1 MDRLMDLTDG
11 DGDATKIDQDETEI
25 TGLVPTGD
33 WIGQA
38 RIAPLPPAAAPQH
51 PALTLGEGGREE
63 GMGMWLA
70 LRLHVVRLV
79 ALSPTFG
86 RSRPVV
92 EENRASRHHQHSQY
106 SSLPVLGSDLSVT
119 SGLEVWPIS
128 DTNPSIRHQ
137 LRLRPWSLLVFGPLS
152 RHLLTDSNSRLP
164 AKTSTRM
171 ASRKVR
177 FNRMKPSASG
187 NLRCQP
193 LSGRPDI

>member
-86 RSRPVV
+86 RSQTCGGRK
-92 EENRASRHHQHSQY
+92 QSQ
-106 SSLPVLGSDLSVT
+106 PPPPTLSIFISAR
-119 SGLEVWPIS
+119 SGLRSV
-128 DTNPSIRHQ
+128 RHI
-137 LRLRPWSLLVFGPLS
+137 WSRGL
-152 RHLLTDSNSRLP
+152 
-164 AKTSTRM
+164 A
-171 ASRKVR
+171 
-177 FNRMKPSASG
+177 
-187 NLRCQP
+187 
-193 LSGRPDI
+193 DIGH

>member
-1 MDRLMDLTDG
+1 
-11 DGDATKIDQDETEI
+11 
-25 TGLVPTGD
+25 
-33 WIGQA
+33 
-38 RIAPLPPAAAPQH
+38 
-51 PALTLGEGGREE
+51 
-63 GMGMWLA
+63 MGMWLA

-137 LRLRPWSLLVFGPLS
+137 LPASAFGLSWSLVHSPVL
-152 RHLLTDSNSRLP
+152 
-164 AKTSTRM
+164 
-171 ASRKVR
+171 
-177 FNRMKPSASG
+177 
-187 NLRCQP
+187 
-193 LSGRPDI
+193 DIF